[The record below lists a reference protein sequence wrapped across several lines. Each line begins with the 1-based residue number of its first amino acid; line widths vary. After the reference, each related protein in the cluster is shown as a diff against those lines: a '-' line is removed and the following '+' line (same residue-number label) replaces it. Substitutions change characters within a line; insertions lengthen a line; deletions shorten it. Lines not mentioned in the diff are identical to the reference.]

1 MMKRNRI
8 VLIAVLASTAL
19 VCAFVGWLLVS
30 AALEKKA
37 AYDSRN
43 QSFEALTRIYKAKVF
58 PDTQNIERTRANQA
72 ELLGWLASVSNLL
85 HQGDLPAEEL
95 TPAAFKQSL
104 QASVRNLSKEP
115 GTKSGRIVLPTFHF
129 GFDQYLGESDS
140 LPQQAHVPRLTAQL
154 RIIEK
159 ICKELYAAK
168 IHSIESIQRE
178 NFEVAALQP
187 QEQPQNTGGRRR
199 RSTSESS
206 GESES
211 AAAEVPA
218 SDYFEKQQFTFEFV
232 ATPASFVEALNGL
245 ASTDLFMVVAET
257 SFVKTGDQLQGLI
270 AGAGKKPTEDGVAPK
285 DPATLTHVERMI
297 TNPDIDPPVK
307 VTLVIDVY
315 SFKGV

>member
-1 MMKRNRI
+1 MKRNRI
-8 VLIAVLASTAL
+8 IMIALLAMTAI
-19 VCAFVGWLLVS
+19 VCAFVGWLLIS

-43 QSFEALTRIYKAKVF
+43 QSFEALSRIYKAKVF
-58 PDTQNIERTRANQA
+58 PDVQNIERTKANQV
-72 ELLGWLASVSNLL
+72 ELQGWLLSVSNLL
-85 HQGDLPAEEL
+85 HKGDLPVEEL

-115 GTKSGRIVLPTFHF
+115 GTKSGKVVLPSFHF

-140 LPQQAHVPRLTAQL
+140 LPQPAHVARLTAQL

-159 ICKELYAAK
+159 ICSALYDAK
-168 IHSIESIQRE
+168 IQSIETIRRE
-178 NFEVAALQP
+178 NFESAAVQE
-187 QEQPQNTGGRRR
+187 QEQPQSSGGRRK
-199 RSTSESS
+199 RSAAGGGS
-206 GESES
+206 ESES
-211 AAAEVPA
+211 AAVEEPA
-218 SDYFEKQQFTFEFV
+218 SGYFEKQQFTFEFV

-245 ASTDLFMVVAET
+245 ASTELFIVVAET

-270 AGAGKKPTEDGVAPK
+270 MGAGKKPADEGAVPK
-285 DPATLTHVERMI
+285 DPATMTHVERMI